1 MLIGKPTTWLDRQV
15 DFFPPSWI
23 HSHVHMM
30 STVAA
35 KPGFVSWFVDLL
47 YTRGGGPDPQPN
59 KKGERLRGL
68 LGSHACVL
76 GLPCKVKKLDSNR
89 PLLTAIETA

>member
-1 MLIGKPTTWLDRQV
+1 M
-15 DFFPPSWI
+15 DFFPTLLNSFPCAHDEYRSSQARLRFVVRGPLI
-23 HSHVHMM
+23 H
-30 STVAA
+30 
-35 KPGFVSWFVDLL
+35 K
-47 YTRGGGPDPQPN
+47 GGGPDPQPN